1 MNVRLAKI
9 QKWNHLLPGDLVTVA
24 EFGQSPYPAFV
35 DVLTDDAEVIW
46 VLPETGAGRRAF
58 DCREDVVI
66 KPLHR

>member
-9 QKWNHLLPGDLVTVA
+9 QKWDHLLPGDPVTVA
-24 EFGQSPYPAFV
+24 EFGQAAYAACV

-46 VLPETGAGRRAF
+46 ILPETGAGRRAF

-66 KPLHR
+66 KPLYR